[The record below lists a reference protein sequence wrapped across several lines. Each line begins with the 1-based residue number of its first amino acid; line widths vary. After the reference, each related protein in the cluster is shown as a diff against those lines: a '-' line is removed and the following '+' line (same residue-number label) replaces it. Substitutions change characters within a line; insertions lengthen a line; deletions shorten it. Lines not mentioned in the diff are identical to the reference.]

1 VVKPWKRLSALLL
14 VMTMLI
20 GGCGTGQQSGSPTVS
35 STLAPAQMTSPTEP
49 ESGDGQF
56 EQNLLG
62 SLAGGLF
69 YTIISPSYG
78 SDYAAA
84 RIQATNL
91 FSGAIQQLA
100 DNAIRVRSVLLPY
113 EQMLLVHLDQVTPE
127 HETAGREIVSG
138 ILANRI
144 AMQSWAAQLEYYQT
158 LRSGNA
164 MTLAVLEQKQFE
176 TTAAMVQQEET
187 YVSWLMGATEVI
199 YLLLQNANP
208 AIAEA
213 LEQTSGAWMQDSLSP
228 AYHELLDSHQTA
240 ARIHAYLLSADY
252 YMGEYQLEQL
262 AEEIQQ
268 LTPTEAEEFS
278 GIIEDYETLLQA
290 DRTPAVLI
298 DPGTFASATA
308 SQSPFARLADA
319 ISPNVH
325 AASTLTDQSA
335 VWISIRIFEELA
347 DNPHLYRNQ
356 QALAD
361 MLLTEIL
368 LDPALPA
375 VLEDIREQI
384 DTSGNPDFGDRM
396 LQLYQIET
404 GNSDAPPE
412 EVEQARQE
420 LAFMAESAASGAA
433 RESLLDRITVGQ
445 DILRG
450 LSWVNPDFA
459 YSEMI
464 SRLTAL
470 IAERSDLSA
479 SQIKN
484 IQALIQKDL
493 TELVGDQKEELINRL
508 LNTSAEDILNQFDDW
523 KKNTDHFQ
531 TLDLTRNDLI
541 RLLNTIGF
549 DVPVAQPDPS
559 PAPIP
564 VEGGIWELVDTIEV
578 IPSTYEVGDDKD
590 HRLYTFEYSAEDAA
604 GSVACE
610 YERKV
615 YDGIKKT
622 YLTETIATSGSW
634 ERSSTDEAFLPG
646 DTIRVTLQTQI
657 DAFNRLTPVE
667 SGGNGTNFTGVA
679 AWAYWGNVTTVFGN
693 TGKDLLTSADGETV
707 CRADIIDG
715 KKAVESAT
723 LEVSGE
729 FGEGKKGSQ
738 TVLFIVISN
747 QGRVGGV
754 KYVYEYVE

>member
-1 VVKPWKRLSALLL
+1 MEKKGSEVVKPWKRLSALLL
-14 VMTMLI
+14 VMIMLI
-20 GGCGTGQQSGSPTVS
+20 GGCGTQQQSGNPTVS
-35 STLAPAQMTSPTEP
+35 NTLAPAQMTSPTES

-69 YTIISPSYG
+69 YTIVSPSSG
-78 SDYAAA
+78 TDYAAA
-84 RIQATNL
+84 RIQAVNL
-91 FSGAIQQLA
+91 FSDAIHQLA
-100 DNAIRVRSVLLPY
+100 DDAIRVRSIITPY
-113 EQMLLVHLDQVTPE
+113 EQILLDHLDQVAPGNDAT
-127 HETAGREIVSG
+127 GREIISG
-138 ILANRI
+138 IVAHRV
-144 AMQSWAAQLEYYQT
+144 AMQTWASQLDFYQT
-158 LRSGNA
+158 LDSDSA
-164 MTLAVLEQKQFE
+164 MTLAALEQTQFE
-176 TTAAMVQQEET
+176 ITAAMVQQEET
-187 YVSWLMGATEVI
+187 YVAWLMGVTEVI
-199 YLLLQNANP
+199 YFLLQNVNP
-208 AIAEA
+208 AIADT
-213 LEQTSGAWMQDSLSP
+213 LEQTSGAWIQDSLSP
-228 AYHELLDSHQTA
+228 AYHAMIASHLKA

-262 AEEIQQ
+262 AKEIRQ
-268 LTPTEAEEFS
+268 LSPEQTEEFS
-278 GIIEDYETLLQA
+278 GVIEDYETLLQA

-298 DPGTFASATA
+298 DLRTSATATA
-308 SQSPFARLADA
+308 SQSTFARLADT

-325 AASTLTDQSA
+325 AESTLTDQSA

-347 DNPHLYRNQ
+347 DNPNLYRNQ
-356 QALAD
+356 PAMAD
-361 MLLTEIL
+361 
-368 LDPALPA
+368 
-375 VLEDIREQI
+375 
-384 DTSGNPDFGDRM
+384 
-396 LQLYQIET
+396 
-404 GNSDAPPE
+404 
-412 EVEQARQE
+412 
-420 LAFMAESAASGAA
+420 SAASGTA
-433 RESLLDRITVGQ
+433 REELIARIEVGQ

-450 LSWVNPDFA
+450 ISWVDPDFA

-464 SRLTAL
+464 SRLTEL
-470 IAERSDLSA
+470 ITARTPLSDG
-479 SQIKN
+479 QIKN
-484 IQALIQKDL
+484 IQALIQEDL
-493 TELVGDQKEELINRL
+493 PELVGDQKEELVNRL
-508 LNTSAEDILNQFDDW
+508 VNTSAVDILNQFDDW
-523 KKNTDHFQ
+523 KRNTENFQ

-541 RLLNTIGF
+541 RLLNNFGF
-549 DVPVAQPDPS
+549 DLPVTQADALPS
-559 PAPIP
+559 DAP
-564 VEGGIWELVDTIEV
+564 VEKGIWELVDLIEV
-578 IPSTYEVGDDKD
+578 VPSTYEVGDDKD

-622 YLTETIATSGSW
+622 YLIETIATSGSW
-634 ERSSTDEAFLPG
+634 ERSSTDEAYLPG
-646 DTIRVTLQTQI
+646 DAIRVTLQTQI

-723 LEVSGE
+723 LEVRGE